1 MNKARVSIAG
11 LSLSAAA
18 FVGILTHEG
27 YRDRAYIPVPGDVPT
42 IGFGTTE
49 GVKMGQSI
57 DPVNAVIRAQRDVTK
72 FESGLKQCVTA
83 PLYQYEYDTYTS
95 MVYNMGTARFCASS
109 IPTKLNAGQ
118 YEAACKTILEFTC
131 GPATQATRAK
141 KGEKCYHK
149 TRPLRQLP
157 GLLSR
162 RQKEYEQCIGK
173 QQ

>member
-1 MNKARVSIAG
+1 MSKIRVAIAG

-18 FVGILTHEG
+18 FVSILTHEG
-27 YRDRAYIPVPGDVPT
+27 YTSKATIPVPGDVPT
-42 IGFGTTE
+42 FGFGTTE
-49 GVKMGQSI
+49 GVKLGQSI
-57 DPVNAVIRAQRDVTK
+57 DPVTAVIRAQRDVVK

-95 MVYNMGTARFCASS
+95 MVYNMGAARFCASS
-109 IPTKLNAGQ
+109 IPAKLNAGQ
-118 YEAACKTILEFTC
+118 YEEACKTILEFTC

-149 TRPLRQLP
+149 TRPLRHLP
-157 GLLSR
+157 GLANR